1 MTAQHTH
8 RQDLVPGVMRC
19 AKCESQLYRTN
30 LNMGAGTVT
39 AGNSNTEPCPNG
51 CGPLWPV
58 TWQQYAGQM
67 AESVERLAVE
77 RNDLKAANAELR
89 AKNIELVRLPTQSEM
104 AKLVAQ
110 ECLDAYI
117 DDAGNEQYS
126 EEIDS
131 VCWGEVKECA
141 TEKPTGEVINDY
153 GDYVAD
159 YVLEAIAKA
168 GVE

>member
-1 MTAQHTH
+1 MKFKWFSYS
-8 RQDLVPGVMRC
+8 DC
-19 AKCESQLYRTN
+19 AGFELHE
-30 LNMGAGTVT
+30 
-39 AGNSNTEPCPNG
+39 TE
-51 CGPLWPV
+51 
-58 TWQQYAGQM
+58 
-67 AESVERLAVE
+67 
-77 RNDLKAANAELR
+77 
-89 AKNIELVRLPTQSEM
+89 EM